1 MQEGSLMKELNML
14 IWITQLGMSVAVPL
28 AGFTLLGLWLRDRF
42 CLGIWAVLVCCAVG
56 FICAINGLRH
66 SLKMMEQMD
75 QRGSRK
81 KEKPPVSYND
91 HE

>member
-1 MQEGSLMKELNML
+1 MKELNML

-56 FICAINGLRH
+56 FI
-66 SLKMMEQMD
+66 
-75 QRGSRK
+75 
-81 KEKPPVSYND
+81 
-91 HE
+91 